1 MTIAI
6 LLSALSLAAASSAQ
20 SPMVCPMHQEQGAAD
35 QHAAG
40 VDMRGDHAM
49 GFSHDATAHHFT
61 LLPDGGIIEVDIKAD
76 RDDTSRDQIRA
87 HLTHIAAMF
96 SAGNFDVPMFIH
108 DQVPPGVPVMKAK
121 QTAISYLF
129 QPTDRGGRVRIVT
142 ADPEAL
148 SAVHDFLA
156 FQIQDHRT
164 GDSTAVRQKP

>member
-1 MTIAI
+1 MA
-6 LLSALSLAAASSAQ
+6 
-20 SPMVCPMHQEQGAAD
+20 CPMQQEQGAAD

-76 RDDTSRDQIRA
+76 RDGATRDQIRA

-108 DQVPPGVPVMKAK
+108 DQIPPGVPVMKAK
-121 QTAISYLF
+121 QAIIVYAF
-129 QPTDRGGRVRIVT
+129 RPTDRGGQVRIT
-142 ADPEAL
+142 TTDPEAL
-148 SAVHDFLA
+148 SAVHDFLT
-156 FQIQDHRT
+156 FQIQDHST
-164 GDSTAVRQKP
+164 GDSTAVQHQP